1 MKGWLLDTNVVSEL
15 RKRQCHPNVKT
26 WADAQAP
33 NTLFL
38 SKVTIAEIRYGV
50 ERHPDV
56 AFRRELTS
64 WLDLFLRAWFA
75 ERILELDEEVILTWR
90 RLVELGRAQNHTFAQ
105 PDLFIAATAVVHD
118 LCVVTR
124 NIDDFQRTG
133 VSVLNPWTFAD
144 TERRL

>member
-33 NTLFL
+33 NTLYL

-56 AFRRELTS
+56 AFRREPTS
-64 WLDLFLRAWFA
+64 WLDLSLRAWFA

-90 RLVELGRAQNHTFAQ
+90 RLVELGRGQNHTFAQ

-124 NIDDFQRTG
+124 NIDDFQRAG
-133 VSVLNPWTFAD
+133 VSVLNPWMFAD
-144 TERRL
+144 PARRP